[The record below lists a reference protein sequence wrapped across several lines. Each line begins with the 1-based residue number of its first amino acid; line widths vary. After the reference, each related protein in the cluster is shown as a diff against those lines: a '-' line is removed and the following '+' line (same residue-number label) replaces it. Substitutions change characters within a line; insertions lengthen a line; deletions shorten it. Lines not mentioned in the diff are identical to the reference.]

1 MATHKMLAIPG
12 KALAA
17 PTLMLDE
24 LTLTQLTDLI
34 KDLSS
39 QGSTVQC
46 QIGALYNHIGSRKLA
61 ELAGY
66 KDAVTYLN
74 QHVKALS
81 KSTFIIYGTVA
92 RTFVPDIC
100 VQYGVYHLRAL
111 LRYLEATH
119 MTAPED
125 PGTVLVDVPRDDN
138 SVVKKPF
145 AECSVDD
152 VERAARAKRAMPT
165 VRVPVAD
172 QARLLFLADSLHNRF
187 EGVAEVRFT
196 SRNKEG
202 KTLISLQD
210 VPMTE
215 LARLMLA
222 IQDGMNAE
230 PTLAVLEKH
239 ATA

>member
-1 MATHKMLAIPG
+1 M
-12 KALAA
+12 
-17 PTLMLDE
+17 
-24 LTLTQLTDLI
+24 
-34 KDLSS
+34 
-39 QGSTVQC
+39 
-46 QIGALYNHIGSRKLA
+46 YR
-61 ELAGY
+61 
-66 KDAVTYLN
+66 
-74 QHVKALS
+74 
-81 KSTFIIYGTVA
+81 
-92 RTFVPDIC
+92 
-100 VQYGVYHLRAL
+100 LRAL

-119 MTAPED
+119 ATVPAD
-125 PGTVLVDVPRDDN
+125 PGSVLLDVPQDDGH
-138 SVVKKPF
+138 VVQRPL
-145 AECSVDD
+145 AQCSVDD

-222 IQDGMNAE
+222 IQEGMNAE
-230 PTLAVLEKH
+230 PTLAVPEKH